1 VAFKKQLEEYKFNL
15 NRNRSWKYTAVLL
28 FFFIG
33 FLSLLTSKSYLKTE
47 DPLYHTN
54 TYEAVSSN
62 ITGTVTIENRVYH
75 PTNASLDM
83 VIKMDQT
90 DEEEVSFLAQEK
102 ANPNITLPVHLLYE
116 DDRYYV
122 VRISDLSPNWEALA
136 FDLYQ
141 ENEEK
146 ETVNLDDVTSDS
158 ESDSTEEIDAHA
170 LITTLYSDQR
180 KTKSEEGKGTKNKQ
194 EYALLVN
201 DLEKQFVKK
210 KMKNYEKAIT
220 VEAKHKRQTQQEMNE
235 LHRDMKYQV
244 EEEKADTE
252 SKIAMKKDAIQSSDE
267 SIQLYKDEQ
276 KSLQEKLRKLNE
288 KQQDLAMK

>member
-1 VAFKKQLEEYKFNL
+1 MAFKKQLEDYRFNL
-15 NRNRSWKYTAVLL
+15 NRNRSWKYTAVLI

-33 FLSLLTSKSYLKTE
+33 FLSLLTSKFYLKTE

-54 TYEAVSSN
+54 TYESVSSN

-75 PTNASLDM
+75 PASSSLDM

-90 DEEEVSFLAQEK
+90 DEEEVSFVAQEK
-102 ANPNITLPVHLLYE
+102 ANPNIKLPVHLVYE
-116 DDRYYV
+116 DDGYYV

-146 ETVNLDDVTSDS
+146 ETVNVDDVTSDS
-158 ESDSTEEIDAHA
+158 ETDSTEEIDAHA

-180 KTKSEEGKGTKNKQ
+180 KTKSEEGKGTKSKQ

-201 DLEKQFVKK
+201 ELEKQFVKQ
-210 KMKNYEKAIT
+210 KMKNYEKAIM

-235 LHRDMKYQV
+235 LQRDMKYQV
-244 EEEKADTE
+244 DEEKADTE
-252 SKIAMKKDAIQSSDE
+252 STIAMKKDAIQSSDE

-276 KSLQEKLRKLNE
+276 KSLQEKLQKLNE

>member
-1 VAFKKQLEEYKFNL
+1 MAFKKQLEDYRFNL
-15 NRNRSWKYTAVLL
+15 NRNRSWKYTAVLI

-33 FLSLLTSKSYLKTE
+33 FLSLLTSKFYLKTE

-54 TYEAVSSN
+54 IYKSVSSN

-75 PTNASLDM
+75 PANGSLDM
-83 VIKMDQT
+83 VIKLDQT
-90 DEEEVSFLAQEK
+90 DEEEVSFVAQEK
-102 ANPNITLPVHLLYE
+102 ANPNIKLPVQLLYE
-116 DDRYYV
+116 DDGYYV
-122 VRISDLSPNWEALA
+122 VRVSDLSPNWEALA

-141 ENEEK
+141 ESEEK
-146 ETVNLDDVTSDS
+146 ETVNVDDITSDS
-158 ESDSTEEIDAHA
+158 ETGSTEEVDAHA

-180 KTKSEEGKGTKNKQ
+180 KTKSEEGKGTKSKQ

-210 KMKNYEKAIT
+210 KMRNYEKAIT
-220 VEAKHKRQTQQEMNE
+220 VEVKHKRQTQQEMNE
-235 LHRDMKYQV
+235 LQRDMKYQV

-252 SKIAMKKDAIQSSDE
+252 SKIAMKKDAIQSSDA

-276 KSLQEKLRKLNE
+276 KSLQEKLQKLNE
-288 KQQDLAMK
+288 KQRDLAMK

>member
-1 VAFKKQLEEYKFNL
+1 
-15 NRNRSWKYTAVLL
+15 
-28 FFFIG
+28 
-33 FLSLLTSKSYLKTE
+33 
-47 DPLYHTN
+47 
-54 TYEAVSSN
+54 
-62 ITGTVTIENRVYH
+62 
-75 PTNASLDM
+75 M
-83 VIKMDQT
+83 
-90 DEEEVSFLAQEK
+90 
-102 ANPNITLPVHLLYE
+102 
-116 DDRYYV
+116 

-146 ETVNLDDVTSDS
+146 ETVNVDDVTSDS
-158 ESDSTEEIDAHA
+158 ETDSTEEIDAHA

-180 KTKSEEGKGTKNKQ
+180 KTKSEEGKGVKTKQ

-235 LHRDMKYQV
+235 LQRDVKYQV
-244 EEEKADTE
+244 DEEKADTE
-252 SKIAMKKDAIQSSDE
+252 SKIAMKKDAIQQSSDE
-267 SIQLYKDEQ
+267 SIQLYEDEQ
-276 KSLQEKLRKLNE
+276 KSLQEKLQKLNK

>member
-1 VAFKKQLEEYKFNL
+1 VSNKLNLSFTSAKKLTINL
-15 NRNRSWKYTAVLL
+15 YA
-28 FFFIG
+28 
-33 FLSLLTSKSYLKTE
+33 
-47 DPLYHTN
+47 
-54 TYEAVSSN
+54 AVSSN

-75 PTNASLDM
+75 AANSSLDM

-90 DEEEVSFLAQEK
+90 DEEEVSFVAQEK
-102 ANPNITLPVHLLYE
+102 ANPNIKLPVHLLYE
-116 DDRYYV
+116 DDGYYV
-122 VRISDLSPNWEALA
+122 VRISDLSPNWEELA

-146 ETVNLDDVTSDS
+146 ETVNVDDVTSDS
-158 ESDSTEEIDAHA
+158 ETDSTEEIDAHA

-235 LHRDMKYQV
+235 LQRDMKYQV
-244 EEEKADTE
+244 NEEKADTE

-267 SIQLYKDEQ
+267 SIQLYEDEQ
-276 KSLQEKLRKLNE
+276 KSLQEKLQKLNE